1 MKSLFD
7 QIPIRNNILKNRF
20 IRSATWLALASD
32 EGQISEEFIKVHRNL
47 CDGGIGAMVLEFM
60 RINKDDMPF
69 EKMPSISDDS
79 FIEKYLPLTSYARE
93 RGVAIFAQIGEGA
106 YNVKTDKT
114 ILERDVNSAT
124 IPEIKAMVKE
134 FALAAKR
141 SQLAGFDGVQ
151 IHAAHGF
158 LLSRFLSGAFNSRRD
173 RYGKTLE
180 SRVSI
185 ILEILGSIRN
195 LCSSNFSVGIKI
207 NSSSLGQ
214 SEEDGL
220 HICKI
225 LDSEKIDW
233 IEVSGENPSRKS
245 IKPRTDESYFR
256 HFAMKLASD
265 IKTPIALVG
274 GNRSLESMNEILNSS
289 NIAYFS
295 LSRPLIR
302 EANLVNRWKLGDKSP
317 SRCISCNACFNTHG
331 HECIFNMQT
340 KQKTLKRECA
350 LT

>member
-7 QIPIRNNILKNRF
+7 QIQIGNTILRNRF

-32 EGQISEEFIKVHRNL
+32 EGQISEEFTKVHKNL
-47 CDGGIGAMVLEFM
+47 CDGDVGAMVLEFM
-60 RINKDDMPF
+60 RINKNDMPF
-69 EKMPSISDDS
+69 ENMPSISDDS
-79 FIEKYLPLTSYARE
+79 HIEKYIPLTRYARE
-93 RGVAIFAQIGEGA
+93 SGVAIFAQIGEGA
-106 YNVKTDKT
+106 YNIKTDKT

-141 SQLAGFDGVQ
+141 AQLAGFDGVQ

-173 RYGKTLE
+173 RYGKTLKNRT
-180 SRVSI
+180 SLIV
-185 ILEILGSIRN
+185 EILSSIRA
-195 LCSSNFSVGIKI
+195 LCPSNFSVGIKI

-214 SEEDGL
+214 SEEEGL
-220 HICKI
+220 RICKI
-225 LDSEKIDW
+225 LESEKIDW

-245 IKPRTDESYFR
+245 IKPGINESYFK
-256 HFAMKLASD
+256 HFAMQLAD
-265 IKTPIALVG
+265 EVGTPVALVG
-274 GNRSLESMNEILNSS
+274 GNRTLESMNEILNSS
-289 NIAYFS
+289 NIACFS

-331 HECIFNMQT
+331 HECVFNIRA
-340 KQKTLKRECA
+340 KQKTLNSECA
-350 LT
+350 LA